1 MPSSQKRSAEKKD
14 FFISYTA
21 ADEGWAEWIASQL
34 EDAGYTVVIQA
45 WDFLAGGDFVLEMDK
60 ALRECEQM
68 IAILSQAYFESAFA
82 RREWSAGLGK
92 DPAGERGTVLPVR
105 IEQFETAGLARTST
119 FVDLVDLSEFEA
131 KRKLLDEV
139 GARQA
144 GRRKPISPP
153 PFPGERVRGGAA
165 FPPALPPVWNLPIQL
180 RNFAG
185 REDLL
190 DRVKRGLQDRHLVA
204 LFGLGGIG
212 KSRSAVEFAYQSSSD
227 YDVVWR
233 IRARD
238 TGTARAD
245 LAALSSSMQLP
256 QVEGGRLSEQ
266 IDEVRTWLMQHGRW
280 LLLIDDAP
288 GPHLVSDLLPP
299 GLPGHVIVT
308 SQEAAGWEPLGEPI
322 EMRVLDKTEAVE
334 LLSIRVLKAST
345 EDLQALAKALGYL
358 PLALEQAAAYMS
370 ITGISP
376 SAYLDR
382 LQEHSPEVFAQ
393 GQPLDYERTVAT
405 TWKLAIE
412 EIGTHAKAWG
422 LLNHCAF
429 LSPEGI
435 PRGLFDGR
443 DNRFEISDSD
453 SPKAIDEAISTLR
466 RFSLIS
472 VNGEQLSMHRLVQR
486 VVRESLPRRRRRKV
500 VASVR
505 ELLVD
510 AWPVNDGREA
520 RDWPACAA
528 LAAHVESFARFLR
541 DEEDNSR
548 SASRLLMPV
557 AVFFASRGDLYGAA
571 TLFQEVISIAETTP
585 VPFWFFVHTLSEYGI
600 VLTYLDRDEEAM
612 EMHERALGLIERYRQ
627 RNHLQAARHYGLA
640 GITFLEAGEL
650 GRAQEL
656 DERALDIIRRKAPND
671 ARYIASALGNL
682 GSVYQAQG
690 NPHRARELQLEAL
703 ALFEQVYG
711 PRHPEVGITLS
722 SLSRVERDL
731 GDLEAARWSG
741 ERAQQILAEEYGA
754 DSLEV
759 ARMTHDLGVL
769 NGIGGRYPEAR
780 ACYEQVIESYQGK
793 FGPDHPLLVKPFKD
807 LAKLCLLAGDL
818 PGALRAR
825 KEARR
830 LTRLTKRTR
839 R

>member
-1 MPSSQKRSAEKKD
+1 MPSSQKQPAVYKKD

-21 ADEGWAEWIASQL
+21 ADKGWAEWIASQL

-68 IAILSQAYFESAFA
+68 IAVLSEAYFESAFA

-105 IEQFETAGLARTST
+105 IEQFEIAGLARTST
-119 FVDLVDLSEFEA
+119 FVDLADLAESEA
-131 KRKLLDEV
+131 QRKLLDEV

-144 GRRKPISPP
+144 GRRRPVSPP
-153 PFPGERVRGGAA
+153 PFPGTHVHGGAA
-165 FPPALPPVWNLPIQL
+165 FPPSLPPVWNLPMQL
-180 RNFAG
+180 RNFVG

-190 DRVKRGLQDRHLVA
+190 DRVKHGLQHRHLVT
-204 LFGLGGIG
+204 LFGIGGIG

-227 YDVVWR
+227 YDAVWR

-238 TGTARAD
+238 PGTARAD
-245 LAALSSSMQLP
+245 LAALSSSLHLS
-256 QVEGGRLSEQ
+256 QVEGAQLNEQ
-266 IDEVRTWLMQHGRW
+266 IDGVRTWLMQHGRW

-288 GPHLVSDLLPP
+288 GPQSVSDLLPP
-299 GLPGHVIVT
+299 VLPGHVIVT

-322 EMRVLDKTEAVE
+322 EMVAFDKTQAID
-334 LLSIRVLKAST
+334 LLSIRVRKGSM

-370 ITGISP
+370 ITGVSP
-376 SAYLDR
+376 LAYLDR
-382 LQEHSPEVFAQ
+382 LQERGLEVFAQ

-405 TWKLAIE
+405 TWKIAIE
-412 EIGTHAKAWG
+412 EIGTHAKASR

-435 PRGLFDGR
+435 PRGLFDGG
-443 DNRFEISDSD
+443 DNRFEISDGD
-453 SPKAIDEAISTLR
+453 SPRAIDEAISTLR

-486 VVRESLPRRRRRKV
+486 VVRESFPRRRRRKV
-500 VASVR
+500 VANVR

-510 AWPVNDGREA
+510 AWPVSDGREA
-520 RDWPACAA
+520 QDWPACAA
-528 LAAHVESFARFLR
+528 LAPHLESFARFLR

-548 SASRLLMPV
+548 SASQLLMPI
-557 AVFFASRGDLYGAA
+557 AVFFASRGDLYSAA
-571 TLFQEVISIAETTP
+571 TLFQEVISIADSTP
-585 VPFWFFVHTLSEYGI
+585 VPFWFFVHTLSEYGV
-600 VLTYLDRDEEAM
+600 VLTYLDRDGEAM
-612 EMHERALGLIERYRQ
+612 EMHERAIGVIERYRQ

-640 GITFLEAGEL
+640 GISFLEAGEL
-650 GRAQEL
+650 ERAQNL

-671 ARYIASALGNL
+671 APYIASALGNL
-682 GSVYQAQG
+682 GSVYHARG

-722 SLSRVERDL
+722 SLSRAERDL
-731 GDLEAARWSG
+731 GDLEAARRSG
-741 ERAQQILAEEYGA
+741 ERAQQILAEKYGA

-759 ARMTHDLGVL
+759 ARMTHDLGAL

-807 LAKLCLLAGDL
+807 LAKLCLLAGDP

-830 LTRLTKRTR
+830 LTRLKKQA
-839 R
+839 